1 MLERTRGI
9 VLHMLRY
16 DDNHIIADI
25 FTESRGSVSFL
36 VRMPRSHRSK
46 VRSVLL
52 RPLNI
57 LELDFDYRPQ
67 HGLQRIREMRV
78 AMPYVS
84 LPYHPVKCA
93 LALFLAEFLHYSLRN
108 EGVNPPLFH
117 YITFGLRWLD
127 EASEG
132 LSNFHL
138 VFLMRM
144 SRFMG
149 FWPNVDEAAG
159 VASGTCVFDLR
170 EGVLSRTV
178 PMHSDYLRR
187 DEARLVPLFL
197 HLDYGTMHRLTMS
210 RSQRNRVLEVII
222 EYYRLHV
229 PEIPEMKSVAV
240 LHDMLT

>member
-1 MLERTRGI
+1 MLERTCGI

-16 DDNHIIADI
+16 DDNQIIVDI
-25 FTESRGSVSFL
+25 FTESRGNVSFL
-36 VRMPRSHRSK
+36 VRMPRSRHSK
-46 VRSVLL
+46 VHSVLL
-52 RPLNI
+52 RPLAI

-78 AMPYVS
+78 AMPFVS

-108 EGVNPPLFH
+108 EGGNPSLFH
-117 YITFGLRWLD
+117 YLTYGLRWLD

-132 LSNFHL
+132 LANFHL

-149 FWPNVDEAAG
+149 FWPNVDEAVG
-159 VASGTCVFDLR
+159 VPSGTCVFDMR
-170 EGVLSRTV
+170 EGVLSRSV
-178 PMHSDYLRR
+178 PMHDDYLRR

-197 HLDYGTMHRLTMS
+197 RMDYGTMHRLAMN
-210 RSQRNRVLEVII
+210 RSQRNRVLDVII

-229 PEIPEMKSVAV
+229 PEIPDMKSVAV
-240 LHDMLT
+240 LRDMLI